1 MLRQIRKSLKG
12 VHNQVDDRDD
22 RNIDNNL
29 EQNLQQSAERADL
42 NTSDRQLEKEQ
53 SPIKQLTDPDYEFL
67 FDQLLEG
74 VAHGWHDGRI
84 IKFFERLETRGNP
97 EFWISWL
104 QRFGRKILTT
114 SVPDRELAARML
126 LFGQITQS
134 APSLKDF
141 GLLAYQIGHQLIIK
155 SEGESVWDYSESKP
169 VVEKN
174 YPQDSSS
181 TSVVWEYLETN
192 EQEIAPTSL
201 SLTPLE
207 TTTAA
212 AELPEASTD
221 EQISSPEPFLED
233 ATTVDPFL
241 DEVETNS
248 AFSRSSEF
256 ESEAIP
262 DLCEQTETPTLDY
275 PEIEPELSSN
285 DKTIHEPMP
294 ALADE
299 NIPSPSIIP
308 VQTSTNIEQ
317 NFDSAQ
323 ANANQKLEA
332 EIPSITTEQLLWILQ
347 QDANLV
353 EQMSAQLNLD
363 TKNPQLLM
371 QALIERLSTHGET
384 EAQKNLALAESW
396 FELGLKQANLG
407 NMEEAIASWDR
418 AIAINPN
425 LASAWHNRGSALGH
439 LAKFTEA
446 IASFNRALKI
456 DPQDAQT
463 WNDRAHA
470 LIKLKKWEEAVASW
484 DRALEIEPNCYQ
496 FWYNRGYA
504 LEKLGRSEE
513 SIASYEQAL
522 QMQPDVIFN
531 NNRYINLLEN
541 S

>member
-1 MLRQIRKSLKG
+1 
-12 VHNQVDDRDD
+12 
-22 RNIDNNL
+22 
-29 EQNLQQSAERADL
+29 
-42 NTSDRQLEKEQ
+42 
-53 SPIKQLTDPDYEFL
+53 
-67 FDQLLEG
+67 
-74 VAHGWHDGRI
+74 
-84 IKFFERLETRGNP
+84 
-97 EFWISWL
+97 
-104 QRFGRKILTT
+104 
-114 SVPDRELAARML
+114 
-126 LFGQITQS
+126 
-134 APSLKDF
+134 
-141 GLLAYQIGHQLIIK
+141 
-155 SEGESVWDYSESKP
+155 
-169 VVEKN
+169 
-174 YPQDSSS
+174 
-181 TSVVWEYLETN
+181 
-192 EQEIAPTSL
+192 
-201 SLTPLE
+201 
-207 TTTAA
+207 
-212 AELPEASTD
+212 
-221 EQISSPEPFLED
+221 
-233 ATTVDPFL
+233 
-241 DEVETNS
+241 
-248 AFSRSSEF
+248 
-256 ESEAIP
+256 
-262 DLCEQTETPTLDY
+262 
-275 PEIEPELSSN
+275 
-285 DKTIHEPMP
+285 MP